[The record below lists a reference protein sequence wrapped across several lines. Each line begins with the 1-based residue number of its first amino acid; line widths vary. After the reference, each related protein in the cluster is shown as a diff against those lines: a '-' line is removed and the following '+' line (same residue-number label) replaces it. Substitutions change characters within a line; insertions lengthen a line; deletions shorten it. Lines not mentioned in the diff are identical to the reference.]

1 MKGLQRNPSPA
12 LNSYKIVTEFSNS
25 VNALVI
31 SVASPEVRRRGCKVA
46 VRMGCTERMGG
57 MELAR
62 LGCTEVARLG
72 CTPAVLRGCT
82 LAARLGC
89 TLAGRRDK
97 VRLHRLPQCLDTKG
111 VARSTGLDMA
121 VDRQHLP
128 GRERLQRVLAAL
140 A

>member
-57 MELAR
+57 TELAR

-72 CTPAVLRGCT
+72 CTPA
-82 LAARLGC
+82 ARLGC
-89 TLAGRRDK
+89 TPAGRRDK

-128 GRERLQRVLAAL
+128 GRERLQRVPAAL